1 MNDIIQ
7 LKLVSGEEI
16 IARRHPLNN
25 HMYQDVMAIE
35 RQVFTNTD
43 EYTGEVT
50 GTSVFYMMKSWFLHQ
65 FDKRDDGIVPFVE
78 INPTTI
84 CGAFVP
90 HKTTVDQYLSS
101 VTQLKKT
108 GEFGD
113 EPDDSNEVDSDW
125 EPDSDDTIDLKLLE
139 KLKSTSRLN

>member
-1 MNDIIQ
+1 MSEIIQ

-16 IARRHPLNN
+16 IARRHPLNS
-25 HMYQDVMAIE
+25 HMYNDVMVIE
-35 RQVFTNTD
+35 RQVFTNSD
-43 EYTGEVT
+43 EYTGEIT
-50 GTSVFYMMKSWFLHQ
+50 GTSIFYMMKSWFLHQ
-65 FDKRDDGIVPFVE
+65 FDKRDDDVVPFVE

-90 HKTTVDQYLSS
+90 HKNTVDQYLSS
-101 VTQLKKT
+101 VEQLKKN

-113 EPDDSNEVDSDW
+113 DADENEIDSDW
-125 EPDSDDTIDLKLLE
+125 EPDSDDDTIDLKLLE

>member
-25 HMYQDVMAIE
+25 RMYSDVMVIE
-35 RQVFTNTD
+35 RQMFTNTD

-65 FDKRDDGIVPFVE
+65 FDKRNDGIVPFVE

-84 CGAFVP
+84 SGAFVP
-90 HKTTVDQYLSS
+90 HPNTVDQYLNSIQ
-101 VTQLKKT
+101 QLKKN

-113 EPDDSNEVDSDW
+113 EPDDGNEVDSDW